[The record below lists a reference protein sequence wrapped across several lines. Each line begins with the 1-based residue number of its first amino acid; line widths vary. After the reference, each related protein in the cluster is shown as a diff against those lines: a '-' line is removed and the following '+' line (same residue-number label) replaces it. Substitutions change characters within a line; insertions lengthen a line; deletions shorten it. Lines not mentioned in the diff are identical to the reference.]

1 MRREAVKRRMK
12 SIEVEGKS
20 VEQAVEEALNKLGVS
35 GEDVDIEVLE
45 NPNKGFLGIIGQ
57 KQALVRVTLKT
68 DPLQIGKSFVTETC
82 RYMGIDAEVKGYE
95 EDEYLKFDII
105 AENPGLL
112 IGRRGETLD
121 SLQYLTNLVV
131 NKKTAQRYK
140 VVINTENYREKR
152 EETLKALAD
161 RLSEKVMKNRKSVV
175 LEPMSP
181 HERRI
186 IHTALQDN
194 AEVETFSQ
202 GEEPYRRVV
211 IAPKDN

>member
-1 MRREAVKRRMK
+1 MK
-12 SIEVEGKS
+12 SIEIEGKS

-35 GEDVDIEVLE
+35 SEEVDIEVLE
-45 NPNKGFLGIIGQ
+45 NPNKGFLGILGQ

-68 DPLQIGKSFVTETC
+68 DPLEIGKNFVTETC
-82 RYMGIDAEVKGYE
+82 KYMGLDVEVEGYE
-95 EDEYLKFDII
+95 EDEYLKFDI
-105 AENPGLL
+105 AGENPGLL

-121 SLQYLTNLVV
+121 SLQYLTNLVI
-131 NKKTAQRYK
+131 NKKTSQRHR
-140 VVINTENYREKR
+140 VIINTESYRERR
-152 EETLKALAD
+152 EETLKALAE
-161 RLSEKVMKNRKSVV
+161 RLSEKVIKNRKSVV

-181 HERRI
+181 HERKI

-194 AEVETFSQ
+194 ADVKTFSQ